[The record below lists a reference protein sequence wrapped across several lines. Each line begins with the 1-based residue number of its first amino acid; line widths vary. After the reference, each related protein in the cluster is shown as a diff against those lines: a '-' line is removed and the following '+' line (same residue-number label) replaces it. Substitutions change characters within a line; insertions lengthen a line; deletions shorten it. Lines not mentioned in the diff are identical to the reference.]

1 MTVCESKNY
10 PSENFTHNFLS
21 TCVATASAYD
31 DNDDSRVAGLISLAA
46 PGGGRAVAMF
56 MFVFMLFFV

>member
-1 MTVCESKNY
+1 VWLL
-10 PSENFTHNFLS
+10 PVH
-21 TCVATASAYD
+21 D

-56 MFVFMLFFV
+56 MFVFVLFFV

>member
-1 MTVCESKNY
+1 
-10 PSENFTHNFLS
+10 
-21 TCVATASAYD
+21 VATASAYD